1 MNNQPLEP
9 VSAESDSAQTHNGTH
24 GSLYARLRAAGA
36 LDGAMVLLEE
46 ARPLKAIVEL
56 AAKHGIHASI
66 SSAHNL
72 KRTHLHQ
79 WQAEKVRTAAAAE
92 GIHERYLPAVVR
104 EVLLAKIGRNAM
116 DAANLDQLKT
126 VTGIFADWSR
136 VSIAE
141 RAEERAAVNDQRKLI
156 SDLTKAASRVY
167 DLLGNDDEV
176 RRLREVVDAE
186 KGVSRQVNAIIHA
199 LWGDL
204 FSVAEE
210 GAA

>member
-1 MNNQPLEP
+1 MNDEP
-9 VSAESDSAQTHNGTH
+9 DSAQTHNGTH
-24 GSLYARLRAAGA
+24 GSLYARLRAVGA

-56 AAKHGIHASI
+56 AGSYGVHASI
-66 SSAHNL
+66 SSVHNL

-92 GIHERYLPAVVR
+92 GIHEKFLPAVVR

-126 VTGIFADWSR
+126 VTAVFTDWSR
-136 VSIAE
+136 NAIAE
-141 RAEERAAVNDQRKLI
+141 RAEDRAAVNDQRKLI

-176 RRLREVVDAE
+176 RRLRAAVDAE
-186 KGVSRQVNAIIHA
+186 KSVSAQVNAIIHA

-204 FSVAEE
+204 ISGAEE
-210 GAA
+210 TE